1 MDLIIHQGNHIQH
14 LSHSGTINRI
24 MSRIHIFIP
33 AACFFYVMLM
43 LSISAHADVVSAM
56 GDSITH
62 GHGQVP
68 YPSVLQQLIDGTA
81 QKVQV
86 VNYGQSGE
94 RTDQGVNRID
104 KVLAQSHP
112 NYIII
117 MEGADDVI
125 AGLSPTS
132 VKFNL
137 GVMIDK
143 SRGAGAAPVLGNITP
158 DTRFNANSVISS
170 AYNPQISGLAGEKNV
185 ALVDAYG
192 ALIVDWRHLNVD
204 GLHPNS
210 AGHRILA
217 QNFYN
222 VLPYSKG
229 GGAVSGGGDG
239 GGGGGGGGCFIAT
252 AAFGSINEI
261 HVEQLRRFRDQ
272 RLLTNS
278 AGQEFV
284 RLYYKYSPPMAD
296 FIAKHEI
303 LRHVVQYCLYPLIG
317 FSWICLRFS
326 WPVALILCAILTLLT
341 GIIAFN
347 TKKMIKTY
355 F

>member
-1 MDLIIHQGNHIQH
+1 MDLIIHRGNHIQH
-14 LSHSGTINRI
+14 LSHSGTINRIIHSGTINRI

-143 SRGAGAAPVLGNITP
+143 SRGAGAAPVLDNITP

-192 ALIVDWRHLNVD
+192 ALIVDWPHLNVD

-222 VLPYSKG
+222 ALPYSKG
-229 GGAVSGGGDG
+229 GGSVSGDGDG
-239 GGGGGGGGCFIAT
+239 GGGGGGGGAPPGGGGGGALPNHSLNMIFSP
-252 AAFGSINEI
+252 FGLCSQI
-261 HVEQLRRFRDQ
+261 F
-272 RLLTNS
+272 TNGRGDG
-278 AGQEFV
+278 AGQN
-284 RLYYKYSPPMAD
+284 
-296 FIAKHEI
+296 
-303 LRHVVQYCLYPLIG
+303 LR
-317 FSWICLRFS
+317 
-326 WPVALILCAILTLLT
+326 
-341 GIIAFN
+341 
-347 TKKMIKTY
+347 
-355 F
+355 